1 MKIKQV
7 KLVYFSPT
15 GTGRTVLE
23 SIARGMAVEDVE
35 HVDLTLPEAV
45 RQKMPTFSNELVI
58 IGAPVHGGRLPVD
71 AIARFKQLKA
81 DNTLAALVV
90 LYGNREYEDA
100 LLELKNLSIEL
111 GFSPVAAGAFI
122 GEHSFSTADISI
134 ANGRPDSRDLQKAVA
149 FGKKIKAKV
158 TAMSSSGPQMDFEI
172 PGTFP
177 YEAAGA
183 RSMAVSPVTREDICT
198 LCGTCADVCPT
209 AAISVDEAVKTE
221 IENCIRCCA
230 CVKNCPEG
238 ARVMPDGMWKD
249 IANWLHEN
257 CSVRKEP
264 QMFGIDLK

>member
-15 GTGRTVLE
+15 GTSRTVLE
-23 SIARGMAVEDVE
+23 NIAKGMAVEDVE

-45 RQKMPTFSNELVI
+45 RQKMPTFSNEIVI
-58 IGAPVHGGRLPVD
+58 IGAPVHGGRLPFD
-71 AIARFKQLKA
+71 AIARFKGLNA
-81 DNTLAALVV
+81 GNTPAILVV
-90 LYGNREYEDA
+90 LYGNRDFEDA
-100 LLELKNLSIEL
+100 LLELKKLALEL
-111 GFSPVAAGAFI
+111 GFNPVAAAAFI
-122 GEHSFSTADISI
+122 GEHSFATGNVPI
-134 ANGRPDSRDLQKAVA
+134 ANGRPDSRDLQEAMA

-158 TAMSSSGPQMDFEI
+158 TAMPSLDPHMDLKI

-198 LCGTCADVCPT
+198 LCGTCVEVCPT
-209 AAISVDEAVKTE
+209 AAISVNEAVKTK

-230 CVKNCPEG
+230 CIKNCPEG
-238 ARVMPDGMWKD
+238 ARVIPDGMWQD

-264 QMFGIDLK
+264 QMFGIDQ